1 MTPTRPGKLQHDA
14 DASLAKV
21 VLINLGFAAIAI
33 VGGMIG
39 FLVHE
44 WRSPAEPARPQS
56 QLELAV
62 KKFQEGNNQAA
73 LTAFGKMAEDDNP
86 VAQYWLGHM
95 TELGLGVQRD
105 PKKAVELY
113 KKAAARGVVA
123 AECRLGE
130 AYLRG
135 DLLLPDYA
143 QAKMWIERAAQ
154 RGDARAAMLLGHM
167 YRAGL
172 GVTADPK
179 EAYAWSEV
187 ATIEGSPF
195 AQRDRDASLSE
206 LRAGDQ
212 QAAAARAHEILDDI
226 RRKTALAT
234 PVPSEP

>member
-21 VLINLGFAAIAI
+21 ALVNLGIAAFAI
-33 VGGMIG
+33 VAGMIG

-44 WRSPAEPARPQS
+44 WRLPPDPATPPS

-62 KKFQEGNNQAA
+62 KNFQQGNNRAA
-73 LTAFGKMAEDDNP
+73 LAAFTRMAEDDNP
-86 VAQYWLGHM
+86 VAQYWLDHM
-95 TELGLGVQRD
+95 TELGLGVERD
-105 PKKAVELY
+105 PNRAIELY
-113 KKAAARGVVA
+113 KKSAARGVVT
-123 AECRLGE
+123 AESRLGE

-143 QAKMWIERAAQ
+143 EAKMWIDRAAR

-179 EAYAWSEV
+179 ESYAWSEV
-187 ATIEGSPF
+187 AMIEGSPF
-195 AQRDRDASLSE
+195 AERDRDASLRALS
-206 LRAGDQ
+206 AGDR
-212 QAAAARAHEILDDI
+212 QAAIARAHEIFDAI
-226 RRKTALAT
+226 KRAVALAT
-234 PVPSEP
+234 PAPSGP

>member
-21 VLINLGFAAIAI
+21 VLINLGIAALAI

-39 FLVHE
+39 VLVHE
-44 WRSPAEPARPQS
+44 WRLPAEPVRPQS

-73 LTAFGKMAEDDNP
+73 LTVFGKMAEDDNP

-105 PKKAVELY
+105 PKKAIELY

-195 AQRDRDASLSE
+195 AQRDRDASLNE
-206 LRAGDQ
+206 LSAEDR
-212 QAAAARAHEILDDI
+212 QAAIARAHEIFDEI
-226 RRKTALAT
+226 KRQVALAT
-234 PVPSEP
+234 PVPSAP